1 MAKFF
6 ITLGVVNKKML
17 FLLVNIGLIIF
28 INIYN
33 SSFKYNEVSLF
44 LVGLGF
50 SLGECLTFI
59 VNQLFKYK
67 RISIKKK
74 KVSLK
79 QYLKDYSILFVI
91 NTFFMIHRLL
101 PFYFLKSNAENKN
114 QHRDLFIN
122 DSLDI
127 IFITLVTHFFLKYTY
142 YIHHIISLIF
152 IVIISIII
160 DLVLQNFIYANST
173 LVIISIVYI
182 VSSSFLYAYFKFLM
196 EKKYYHY
203 LDILFIMG
211 IFDLILY
218 LLSLSII
225 LIVQSCKGTYELIF
239 QFYDYYKDYGVWKM
253 VSIFLVGFIPR
264 GFLLFIVEMKT
275 LDMFGPC
282 FVYVIYLVGKV
293 PSIIMSIE
301 GKNRWIILMLSLFQI
316 LFSLFYLEILEYNF
330 CSLKKN
336 TKKNI
341 SEREHRHSIVENDIN
356 NNDDNDNDEIEI
368 KGGYDI
374 SESLK
379 VQANMK
385 NLKEMNEIQEENEKE
400 D

>member
-6 ITLGVVNKKML
+6 ISLGVVNKKML

-330 CSLKKN
+330 CSLNKN

>member
-6 ITLGVVNKKML
+6 ISLGVVNKKML

-330 CSLKKN
+330 CSLNKN

-374 SESLK
+374 SEFLK

>member
-1 MAKFF
+1 
-6 ITLGVVNKKML
+6 
-17 FLLVNIGLIIF
+17 
-28 INIYN
+28 
-33 SSFKYNEVSLF
+33 
-44 LVGLGF
+44 
-50 SLGECLTFI
+50 
-59 VNQLFKYK
+59 
-67 RISIKKK
+67 
-74 KVSLK
+74 
-79 QYLKDYSILFVI
+79 
-91 NTFFMIHRLL
+91 
-101 PFYFLKSNAENKN
+101 
-114 QHRDLFIN
+114 
-122 DSLDI
+122 
-127 IFITLVTHFFLKYTY
+127 
-142 YIHHIISLIF
+142 
-152 IVIISIII
+152 
-160 DLVLQNFIYANST
+160 
-173 LVIISIVYI
+173 
-182 VSSSFLYAYFKFLM
+182 
-196 EKKYYHY
+196 
-203 LDILFIMG
+203 MG

-330 CSLKKN
+330 CSLNKN

>member
-6 ITLGVVNKKML
+6 ISLGVVNKKML

-50 SLGECLTFI
+50 SLGECLSFI

-127 IFITLVTHFFLKYTY
+127 IFITLVTHFFLKYKY

-330 CSLKKN
+330 CSLNKN

>member
-6 ITLGVVNKKML
+6 ISLGVVNKKML

-50 SLGECLTFI
+50 SLGECLSFI

-330 CSLKKN
+330 CSLNKN